1 MNRKG
6 FAPSLTNLSPRVGR
20 QALIAFCLALA
31 MSTSGFAVAPPADP
45 ARAQLAAGKSRFAKL
60 CVSCHGVEGAGKDTY
75 GPRLQDRPDLN
86 ESLIR
91 QRIVEGKHGDHA
103 MPPWGTVLDKAA
115 IEQLVAYVRT
125 LRQPPATRSSAPL
138 TPFDLADPAR
148 IEAGRKRFAKT
159 CAGYCHGHEGVGG
172 RAPDFK
178 GRTDLG
184 PQLTFDTISK
194 GRTGADVMPPWGDA
208 FSEEQIWELVAYLQY
223 LGRQP
228 LE

>member
-1 MNRKG
+1 MNRKR
-6 FAPSLTNLSPRVGR
+6 FAPSLTILPPRIGR
-20 QALIAFCLALA
+20 QSLIAFCLTLA

-45 ARAQLAAGKSRFAKL
+45 VRAS
-60 CVSCHGVEGAGKDTY
+60 
-75 GPRLQDRPDLN
+75 
-86 ESLIR
+86 
-91 QRIVEGKHGDHA
+91 
-103 MPPWGTVLDKAA
+103 
-115 IEQLVAYVRT
+115 
-125 LRQPPATRSSAPL
+125 ATRPPL
-138 TPFDLADPAR
+138 DLRDPAR

-228 LE
+228 IE